1 LIVGCPQVHALQA
14 SGRIGRIV
22 SETPT
27 HFHVAK
33 NQVPA
38 RLEMRHIAKSFGGV
52 RALRDV
58 SLTARAGEVH
68 AICGENGAGKSTLM
82 KILAGAI
89 TEFEGEIVFNAR
101 PVHFSGPRAAEDA
114 GIRIIYQEL
123 NLVPQL
129 TVADNIFLGRERTW
143 GGRLGWLDERAMA
156 ARSTELFDRLGAAIA
171 PEARLGDLRI
181 GDQQMVEIAKA
192 LAFDAEIVIMDEP
205 TSALSDSE
213 VARLFR
219 VIHDLRTAG
228 TTVLYI
234 SHKMNEVFT
243 LADTVTVLRDGQ
255 FVATAARAETTPR
268 QVVRWMVGREIAS
281 LDYVKHPIGDHA
293 LLEVENL
300 ALPTAPGSGRPSLRA
315 ISFTA
320 RAGEVLGVAGLLGAG
335 RTELLEAIFG
345 ASPYPPSGTIR
356 LEGRPVRFTH
366 PDQAINA
373 GIAMVTEDRKALGLF
388 DRMTVA
394 ENITIRRLPEL
405 TIGPIVNPR
414 AERRAVDWS
423 IHELAIKT
431 AGGDVPVTSLS
442 GGNQQK
448 CILARWL
455 LIEPKVLLLDEPTR
469 GIDVG
474 AKAEIYALIRKLA
487 SQGRAILMTSSELPE
502 LLAVSDRII
511 VLCEGRLTAEID
523 RADATEEVIMH
534 AATAFLDRAKSG
546 VGEQL

>member
-1 LIVGCPQVHALQA
+1 MAELTLNAIRKSYGATVALD
-14 SGRIGRIV
+14 
-22 SETPT
+22 
-27 HFHVAK
+27 
-33 NQVPA
+33 
-38 RLEMRHIAKSFGGV
+38 GV
-52 RALRDV
+52 ELTLR
-58 SLTARAGEVH
+58 SGEVH
-68 AICGENGAGKSTLM
+68 ALVGENGAGKSTLM

-89 TEFEGEIVFNAR
+89 TEFDGEIQFNGK
-101 PVHFSGPRAAEDA
+101 PVRFSGPREAEDA

-129 TVADNIFLGRERTW
+129 TVADNIFLGREKTR
-143 GGRLGWLDERAMA
+143 GGRLGWLDNRTMA
-156 ARSTELFDRLGAAIA
+156 ARSAKLFERLGAGIA
-171 PEARLGDLRI
+171 PESKLGDLRI

-192 LAFDAEIVIMDEP
+192 LAFDAEVVIMDEP

-219 VIHDLRTAG
+219 VIADLRKAG

-243 LADTVTVLRDGQ
+243 LADHVTVLRDGQ
-255 FVATAARAETTPR
+255 FVATAARAETSPD

-281 LDYVKHPIGDHA
+281 LNYVKHPIGEHA
-293 LLEVENL
+293 LLEVESL
-300 ALPTAPGSGRPSLRA
+300 SLPSAPGSGRPSLRD
-315 ISFTA
+315 ISFTV
-320 RAGEVLGVAGLLGAG
+320 REGEVLGVAGLLGAG
-335 RTELLEAIFG
+335 RTELLESIFG
-345 ASPYPPSGTIR
+345 ASPFQSSGTIR
-356 LEGRPVRFTH
+356 LEGHPVRFSH
-366 PDQAINA
+366 PDEAINA
-373 GIAMVTEDRKALGLF
+373 GIAMVTEDRKTMGLF

-405 TIGPIVNPR
+405 TFGPLIDPR
-414 AERRAVDWS
+414 AERRAVAWS
-423 IHELAIKT
+423 INELAIKT
-431 AGGDVPVTSLS
+431 AGGEVPVTSLS

-487 SQGRAILMTSSELPE
+487 SQRRAIIMTSSELPE

-511 VLCEGRLTAEID
+511 VLCEGRLTAEIP
-523 RADATEEVIMH
+523 RAEATEEVIMH
-534 AATAFLDRAKSG
+534 AATAFLDRANANTG
-546 VGEQL
+546 